1 MGIFA
6 SKKESATASK
16 ADSLVVECGVIFLE
30 SNFCFWLLDNFCIQ
44 KLFL

>member
-1 MGIFA
+1 MGFA

-16 ADSLVVECGVIFLE
+16 ADSSIVECGVIFLE
-30 SNFCFWLLDNFCIQ
+30 SNVCFWLSYNFCMQ